1 MKSLSSSGGLGMM
14 LLRAAGRMRR
24 RSAISGISRAS
35 WSKTLL
41 LALVLGIA
49 GQSLGQALQADEQP
63 STVHGTVVNSV
74 THAPIAR
81 ALVYSSDN
89 RFAGLTDGSGHF
101 EFALPKTGKQTET
114 SGGQTVYF
122 STGPTRSFQFRG
134 DRIWLA

>member
-1 MKSLSSSGGLGMM
+1 MKSLSGSGGLGMM
-14 LLRAAGRMRR
+14 FLGAAGRRARR
-24 RSAISGISRAS
+24 FAIFGISRRAS

-81 ALVYSSDN
+81 ALVYSPDN
-89 RFAGLTDGSGHF
+89 RFAALTDGSGHF
-101 EFALPKTGKQTET
+101 EFALPKT
-114 SGGQTVYF
+114 S
-122 STGPTRSFQFRG
+122 
-134 DRIWLA
+134 